1 MHVARM
7 LLESD
12 QSNSSSRR
20 LLEERNVMNT
30 RETALIGLLA
40 TLSSIVLC
48 QFLARAVGHHA
59 QLSSAQIAHGLAIG
73 LAGVA
78 VGLTLVLGASL
89 LPEAGPAW
97 VRSLG
102 TLGLALGGA
111 LVLALFVSHRPL
123 HSESM
128 PADATRAESA
138 ESTSAESTQADARH
152 ADARHAEPV
161 SRTTQAQVGSGTVL
175 LAPGAWR

>member
-1 MHVARM
+1 
-7 LLESD
+7 
-12 QSNSSSRR
+12 
-20 LLEERNVMNT
+20 MNT
-30 RETALIGLLA
+30 RETAFGGLLA
-40 TLSSIVLC
+40 ALTSIVVC

-111 LVLALFVSHRPL
+111 LALVLFVSHGPL
-123 HSESM
+123 RAES
-128 PADATRAESA
+128 TRAESTRAESRA
-138 ESTSAESTQADARH
+138 ESTRAQSTYADSSH
-152 ADARHAEPV
+152 ADAR
-161 SRTTQAQVGSGTVL
+161 
-175 LAPGAWR
+175 

>member
-12 QSNSSSRR
+12 PSNSSSRR
-20 LLEERNVMNT
+20 LLANGKVMNT

-40 TLSSIVLC
+40 ALSSLVLC

-59 QLSSAQIAHGLAIG
+59 QLSGAQIAHGLAIG

-89 LPEAGPAW
+89 LQEAGSAW

-102 TLGLALGGA
+102 TFGLALGGA
-111 LVLALFVSHRPL
+111 LVLVLFVSHRPL
-123 HSESM
+123 HSGPPHADSMHAELAHAESLHAQSTHGESM
-128 PADATRAESA
+128 SQ
-138 ESTSAESTQADARH
+138 TS
-152 ADARHAEPV
+152 
-161 SRTTQAQVGSGTVL
+161 QAQVGIGTVL

>member
-1 MHVARM
+1 
-7 LLESD
+7 
-12 QSNSSSRR
+12 
-20 LLEERNVMNT
+20 MNT

-40 TLSSIVLC
+40 ALSTLVLC
-48 QFLARAVGHHA
+48 QFLGRAVGHHA

-128 PADATRAESA
+128 
-138 ESTSAESTQADARH
+138 H
-152 ADARHAEPV
+152 ADARRADATHAESV
-161 SRTTQAQVGSGTVL
+161 SQATQAQLGGGTVL

>member
-1 MHVARM
+1 
-7 LLESD
+7 
-12 QSNSSSRR
+12 
-20 LLEERNVMNT
+20 MNT

-40 TLSSIVLC
+40 ALSSIVLC
-48 QFLARAVGHHA
+48 QFLVRAVGHHA

-123 HSESM
+123 H
-128 PADATRAESA
+128 A
-138 ESTSAESTQADARH
+138 ESTH
-152 ADARHAEPV
+152 ADARHAESV
-161 SRTTQAQVGSGTVL
+161 SQATQAQLAGGTVL